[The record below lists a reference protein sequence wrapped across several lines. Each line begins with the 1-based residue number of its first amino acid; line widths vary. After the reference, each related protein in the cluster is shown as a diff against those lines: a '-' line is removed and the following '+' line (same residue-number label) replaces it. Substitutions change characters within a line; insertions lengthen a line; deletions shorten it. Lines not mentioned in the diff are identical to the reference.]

1 MESPRPVLITL
12 VHGTFAPGA
21 AWTRDDSALCKAL
34 RERLP
39 GASIGAFPW
48 SGRNSNR
55 ARIDAALELAQWTET
70 RITECEREHGGPI
83 DHYVIAHSH
92 GGNVAL
98 YACRSRHFADHLTKL
113 VCLSTPFLSARRR
126 YQARLILITLVM
138 GLLIWGAALAVF
150 LGVRVWVAATG
161 AFAVLLGVAVLMK
174 KGLDRLAERAGDL
187 AAELSPPTVNAK
199 SVLIVRGDR
208 DEATGALVSA
218 HFPTAVVSL
227 LWGWFEKAIRAP
239 DRIRL
244 QRDTG
249 IGRELV
255 GLALSLG
262 GLFLYALMALVA
274 VATIPLFALATLPFG
289 LRSEM
294 WGQSLLIEIAADV
307 TPPGTWT
314 VHRVRDFPF
323 DDPRLD
329 GVLRHSLSYE
339 HENAIKVI
347 LEWLRTGAVPD
358 ERSWDVRLWHRLRD
372 GR

>member
-1 MESPRPVLITL
+1 MEPPRPVLITL

-39 GASIGAFPW
+39 GASIGAFTW
-48 SGRNSNR
+48 SGHNSNR
-55 ARIDAALELAQWTET
+55 ARLDAALELALWTET
-70 RITECEREHGGPI
+70 RITEYEREHGGPV

-113 VCLSTPFLSARRR
+113 VCLSTPFLSARVR
-126 YQARLILITLVM
+126 YQSRLILITLVF
-138 GLLIWGAALAVF
+138 GLLIWAAAVAVF
-150 LGVRVWVAATG
+150 FGVRLWVAATG
-161 AFAVLLGVAVLMK
+161 AFAVLFATAALIKA
-174 KGLDRLAERAGDL
+174 GLDRLAKRAGHL
-187 AAELSPPTVNAK
+187 ASELTPPTVNAK

-218 HFPTAVVSL
+218 QFPTAVVSL
-227 LWGWFEKAIRAP
+227 LWGWFDKAVRTPA
-239 DRIRL
+239 
-244 QRDTG
+244 G
-249 IGRELV
+249 V
-255 GLALSLG
+255 
-262 GLFLYALMALVA
+262 FLYALMALVA

-294 WGQSLLIEIAADV
+294 WGQSLLLETVADV

-314 VHRVRDFPF
+314 VHRLRDFPF

-347 LEWLRTGAVPD
+347 VEWLRSGAVPD
-358 ERSWDVRLWHRLRD
+358 ESSWDVRLWHRFRD
-372 GR
+372 R

>member
-1 MESPRPVLITL
+1 MEPLRPILITL

-21 AWTRDDSALCKAL
+21 AWTRDDSPLCTAL
-34 RERLP
+34 RERFP
-39 GASIGAFPW
+39 GASIGAFTW
-48 SGRNSNR
+48 SGHNSNR
-55 ARIDAALELAQWTET
+55 ARLDAALELAQWTET
-70 RITECEREHGGPI
+70 RITEYQREHGGPI

-113 VCLSTPFLSARRR
+113 VCLSTPFLSARIR
-126 YQARLILITLVM
+126 YQSRMILITLVM

-150 LGVRVWVAATG
+150 LGVRLWVAVAG
-161 AFAVLLGVAVLMK
+161 AFAMLLGVAAFMK
-174 KGLDRLAERAGDL
+174 RALDRFEERAGDI
-187 AAELSPPTVNAK
+187 AEELSPPTVNAK

-208 DEATGALVSA
+208 DEATGALVWA

-227 LWGWFEKAIRAP
+227 IWGWFGKAIKGP
-239 DRIRL
+239 DRNRL
-244 QRDTG
+244 QHDTG

-255 GLALSLG
+255 DLARSSA

-294 WGQSLLIEIAADV
+294 WGQSLLLEIAADV
-307 TPPGTWT
+307 TPPGSWT
-314 VHRVRDFPF
+314 VHRLRDFPF
-323 DDPRLD
+323 NDPRLD
-329 GVLRHSLSYE
+329 GVLRHSFSYE

-347 LEWLRTGAVPD
+347 VEWLRSGAVPD
-358 ERSWDVRLWHRLRD
+358 ESSWDVRLWHRLRD
-372 GR
+372 G